1 LKFSGKE
8 RIMNTSTID
17 HLETNG
23 LHSKEIAEL
32 HDAGD
37 YLLQAELSLTRNIEV
52 VQRKAQLIDL
62 NNVVNA
68 IGNIR
73 SQLPRGQLR
82 NWATYLEDRA
92 RACIAEVK
100 GELAFLEF
108 MMYLQRAHH
117 SKTTA
122 A

>member
-1 LKFSGKE
+1 
-8 RIMNTSTID
+8 MNLIAID

-23 LHSKEIAEL
+23 LHFDEVAEL

-37 YLLQAELSLTRNIEV
+37 YLFEAELSLSRDINV
-52 VQRKAQLIDL
+52 VQRKGQLIDL
-62 NNVVNA
+62 TNVVKAIRNA
-68 IGNIR
+68 K
-73 SQLPRGQLR
+73 SQLPKGQLR
-82 NWATYLEDRA
+82 NWASYLEDRA
-92 RACIAEVK
+92 QACAAEVR

-108 MMYLQRAHH
+108 MMYLQRADR

>member
-1 LKFSGKE
+1 
-8 RIMNTSTID
+8 MNLSAID

-23 LHSKEIAEL
+23 LHFDEVAEL

-37 YLLQAELSLTRNIEV
+37 YLFEAELSLSRDINV
-52 VQRKAQLIDL
+52 VQRKGQLIDL
-62 NNVVNA
+62 TNIVKVIRNA
-68 IGNIR
+68 K
-73 SQLPRGQLR
+73 SQLPKGQLR
-82 NWATYLEDRA
+82 NWATYLENRA
-92 RACIAEVK
+92 QACIAEVK

-108 MMYLQRAHH
+108 MMYLQRADR